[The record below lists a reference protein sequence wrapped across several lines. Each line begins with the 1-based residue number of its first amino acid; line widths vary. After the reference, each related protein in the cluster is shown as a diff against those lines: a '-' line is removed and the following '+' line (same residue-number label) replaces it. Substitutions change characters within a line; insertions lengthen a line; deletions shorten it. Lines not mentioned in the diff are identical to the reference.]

1 MVIKGDLHVDA
12 HNGPDE
18 ETFVLPTRLVKTLGH
33 HVAPPRFVLFAAIL
47 ALLLLLAVLAG
58 IEPQIGVLASFDV
71 ATLVF
76 LASALP
82 LLNDDVAT
90 MRSTSAANDA
100 NRVGLL
106 AITLL
111 VLLVVL
117 IAVGTL
123 IAHPNTYWIEVP
135 LILGSLVLAWVF
147 ANTVFA
153 FHYAHLYYQQRDGK
167 DWAGLSFPG
176 GITPGYWD
184 FLYFSFTLGM
194 TFQTSDVIIDGAN
207 MRRIALAH
215 GVAAFLFN
223 LGILAF
229 AINTVGSLY
238 G

>member
-1 MVIKGDLHVDA
+1 MS
-12 HNGPDE
+12 
-18 ETFVLPTRLVKTLGH
+18 TRLVKTLGH
-33 HVAPPRFVLFAAIL
+33 HVAPPRFVLFAATMV
-47 ALLLLLAVLAG
+47 LLLALSASAG
-58 IEPQIGVLASFDV
+58 IELQIGVLGSFDL

-76 LASALP
+76 LVSALP

-90 MRSTSAANDA
+90 MRKTSATNDA
-100 NRVGLL
+100 NRAGLL

-111 VLLVVL
+111 VLLIVL
-117 IAVGTL
+117 VAVGSL
-123 IAHPNTYWIEVP
+123 ILHPDANWVEVP
-135 LILGSLVLAWVF
+135 LILVSLGLAWVF

-153 FHYAHLYYQQRDGK
+153 FHYAHLYYQQHDKK
-167 DWAGLSFPG
+167 DRAGLNFPG
-176 GITPGYWD
+176 GTTPDYWD

-194 TFQTSDVIIDGAN
+194 TFQTSDVVIDGAH

-238 G
+238 S

>member
-1 MVIKGDLHVDA
+1 MS
-12 HNGPDE
+12 
-18 ETFVLPTRLVKTLGH
+18 TRLVKTLGH
-33 HVAPPRFVLFAAIL
+33 HVAPPRFVLFAATMV
-47 ALLLLLAVLAG
+47 LLLALSASAG
-58 IEPQIGVLASFDV
+58 IELQIGVLGSFDL

-76 LASALP
+76 LVSALP

-90 MRSTSAANDA
+90 MRQTSATNDA

-111 VLLVVL
+111 VLLIVL
-117 IAVGTL
+117 VAVGAL
-123 IAHPNTYWIEVP
+123 ILHPDANWVEVP
-135 LILGSLVLAWVF
+135 LILVSLGLAWVF

-153 FHYAHLYYQQRDGK
+153 FHYAHLYYQQHDKK
-167 DWAGLSFPG
+167 DRAGLNFPG
-176 GITPGYWD
+176 GTTPDYWD

-194 TFQTSDVIIDGAN
+194 TFQTSDVVIDGAH

-238 G
+238 S

>member
-1 MVIKGDLHVDA
+1 MLIRFANAL
-12 HNGPDE
+12 
-18 ETFVLPTRLVKTLGH
+18 RR
-33 HVAPPRFVLFAAIL
+33 HVAPPRFVLFAVTML
-47 ALLLLLAVLAG
+47 GLLVLGLLAG
-58 IEPQIGVLASFDV
+58 IELQISVLASFDV
-71 ATLVF
+71 ATIVF
-76 LASALP
+76 LISALP
-82 LLNDDVAT
+82 LLNDDVES

-111 VLLVVL
+111 VLLIVL
-117 IAVGTL
+117 VAVGTL
-123 IAHPNTYWIEVP
+123 IAHPNEYWIEVP
-135 LILGSLVLAWVF
+135 LVLGSLGLAWVF

-153 FHYAHLYYQQRDGK
+153 FHYAHLYYQQRDET

-176 GITPGYWD
+176 GTTPDYWD

-194 TFQTSDVIIDGAN
+194 TFQTSDVVIDGPH

-215 GVAAFLFN
+215 GVMAFLFN

-238 G
+238 S

>member
-1 MVIKGDLHVDA
+1 MS
-12 HNGPDE
+12 
-18 ETFVLPTRLVKTLGH
+18 TRLVKALGH
-33 HVAPPRFVLFAAIL
+33 HVAPPRFVLFAATML
-47 ALLLLLAVLAG
+47 VLLVLAVFAG
-58 IEPQIGVLASFDV
+58 IELQIGVLASFDV

-76 LASALP
+76 LVSALP
-82 LLNDDVAT
+82 LLNDDVVT

-100 NRVGLL
+100 NRAGLL

-111 VLLVVL
+111 VLLIVL
-117 IAVGTL
+117 IAVGAL
-123 IAHPNTYWIEVP
+123 IAHPDANWIEVP
-135 LILGSLVLAWVF
+135 LILVSLGLAWVF
-147 ANTVFA
+147 ANTIFA

-167 DWAGLSFPG
+167 DWAGLRFPDG
-176 GITPGYWD
+176 ATPDYWD

-194 TFQTSDVIIDGAN
+194 TFQTSDVTIDGSH

-238 G
+238 S

>member
-1 MVIKGDLHVDA
+1 MSI
-12 HNGPDE
+12 
-18 ETFVLPTRLVKTLGH
+18 RLFKTLGH
-33 HVAPPRFVLFAAIL
+33 HVAPPRFVLFAATMAIL
-47 ALLLLLAVLAG
+47 TVLAALAG
-58 IEPQIGVLASFDV
+58 IELQISVLGSFDV

-76 LASALP
+76 LISALP

-90 MRSTSAANDA
+90 MRRTSAMNDA

-111 VLLVVL
+111 VLLIVL
-117 IAVGTL
+117 IAVGAL
-123 IAHPNTYWIEVP
+123 IAHPDTNWVEVP

-153 FHYAHLYYQQRDGK
+153 FHYAHLYYQRRDKK
-167 DWAGLSFPG
+167 DWAGLNFPNG
-176 GITPGYWD
+176 ATPDYWD

-194 TFQTSDVIIDGAN
+194 TFQTSDVVINGAH

-238 G
+238 S

>member
-1 MVIKGDLHVDA
+1 M
-12 HNGPDE
+12 
-18 ETFVLPTRLVKTLGH
+18 PTRLVKTLGH
-33 HVAPPRFVLFAAIL
+33 HVAPPRFVLFAAVMLI
-47 ALLLLLAVLAG
+47 LLLLTVIAG

-76 LASALP
+76 LTSALP
-82 LLNDDVAT
+82 LVNHDAAT
-90 MRSTSAANDA
+90 MRTTSAANDA
-100 NRVGLL
+100 NRAGLL

-123 IAHPNTYWIEVP
+123 IAHSNIYWIEVP
-135 LILGSLVLAWVF
+135 LILGSLTLAWVF

-153 FHYAHLYYQQRDGK
+153 LHYAHLYYQQRDGK
-167 DWAGLSFPG
+167 DRAGLNFPG
-176 GITPGYWD
+176 GDTPDYWD

-194 TFQTSDVIIDGAN
+194 TFQTSDVVIDGAN

-238 G
+238 S